1 MAKKQQNAIEKKE
14 VDITTHTTEPHLI
27 SHTDRWYVPAV
38 DIYELENEVVIEV
51 DMPGV
56 GENDVDMKLQGDEI
70 IVTGHVI
77 HDEDR
82 DDSVLYREY
91 DEGHFHRHFVIN
103 EIIDRDKIS
112 PVMSNGVLKISL
124 PKKEDYRPR
133 RIEIKAG

>member
-1 MAKKQQNAIEKKE
+1 MTKKQQSIIEKKE
-14 VDITTHTTEPHLI
+14 VDITTHTAEPHLI
-27 SHTDRWYVPAV
+27 SHTDKWYVPAA

-70 IVTGHVI
+70 ILTGHVV
-77 HDEDR
+77 HEEDR

-103 EIIDRDKIS
+103 ETIDRDKIS

>member
-1 MAKKQQNAIEKKE
+1 MAKKQVDTVEKKE
-14 VDITTHTTEPHLI
+14 VDITTHTAEPHLI
-27 SHTDRWYVPAV
+27 SHTTKWYVPAV

-56 GENDVDMKLQGDEI
+56 SENDVDMKLHADEI

-82 DDSVLYREY
+82 DDSVLFREY

-103 EIIDRDKIS
+103 ETIDRDKIS
-112 PVMSNGVLKISL
+112 PVMLNGVLKISL
-124 PKKEDYRPR
+124 PKKKDYQPR

>member
-1 MAKKQQNAIEKKE
+1 MAKKQQNALEKKK
-14 VDITTHTTEPHLI
+14 VDITTHTEEPHLI
-27 SHTDRWYVPAV
+27 SHTDKWYVPAA
-38 DIYELENEVVIEV
+38 DLYELENEVVIEI

-56 GENDVDMKLQGDEI
+56 SEKDVDMKLQGDEI
-70 IVTGHVI
+70 ILTGHVV

-103 EIIDRDKIS
+103 ETIDREKIS

-133 RIEIKAG
+133 KIEIKSG